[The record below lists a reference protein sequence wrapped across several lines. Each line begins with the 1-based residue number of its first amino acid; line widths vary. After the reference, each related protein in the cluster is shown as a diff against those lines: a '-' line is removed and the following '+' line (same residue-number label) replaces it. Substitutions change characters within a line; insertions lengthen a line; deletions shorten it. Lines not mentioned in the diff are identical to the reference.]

1 MQKKFARNQ
10 NLSYRL
16 VVKTPLP
23 EEQRWGRS
31 KYVRRDERFISLAQM
46 EKFYH
51 ELKW

>member
-31 KYVRRDERFISLAQM
+31 KYVRRDERFISL
-46 EKFYH
+46 
-51 ELKW
+51 